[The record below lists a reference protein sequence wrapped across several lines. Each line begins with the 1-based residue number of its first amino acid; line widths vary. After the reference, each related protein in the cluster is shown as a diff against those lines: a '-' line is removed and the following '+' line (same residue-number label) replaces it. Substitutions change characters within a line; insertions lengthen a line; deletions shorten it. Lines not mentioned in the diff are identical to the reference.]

1 MEAKLIIIGLEGKQ
15 RRQKNDTPSPVKEP
29 EEGHETSFW
38 RALRGET
45 GENQDEPGRN
55 FGGAKTRRST
65 ILLKDQEGVYSHMN
79 ETEKLSDVF
88 QNTAGMLG
96 ENLPHDLQKMN
107 NRAQAV
113 MITACD
119 EIFRPERFR

>member
-45 GENQDEPGRN
+45 GPRNLVMFFRTLPGCLE
-55 FGGAKTRRST
+55 KTYRMTCR
-65 ILLKDQEGVYSHMN
+65 K
-79 ETEKLSDVF
+79 
-88 QNTAGMLG
+88 
-96 ENLPHDLQKMN
+96 
-107 NRAQAV
+107 
-113 MITACD
+113 
-119 EIFRPERFR
+119 